1 MKMQQSI
8 LCHPTLSFA
17 RHNEDLVSNLV
28 GYVASSCSGPS
39 AGSEMA
45 LYDDLPP

>member
-8 LCHPTLSFA
+8 LCHPTLIFA